1 MAAVMTTP
9 LTEAP
14 LPGRGGVAGTPR
26 RPHLTLVAPPR
37 ATAVRPGSACRES
50 ARREP
55 AATYRRR
62 RLVAVVVVVAVLA
75 LVVVVAG
82 RAGAALGGTPLAASE
97 RPPSAPTEYV
107 VQPGDS
113 LWAIAAALA
122 PGEDPRPVVDRLLR
136 IHGRGPLQPGET
148 FALR

>member
-37 ATAVRPGSACRES
+37 ATAERPGTGRRES
-50 ARREP
+50 

-62 RLVAVVVVVAVLA
+62 RLVAAIVVVAVLA

-97 RPPSAPTEYV
+97 RPPSAPVEHV
-107 VQPGDS
+107 VQPGDTI
-113 LWAIAAALA
+113 WAIAAALA
-122 PGEDPRPVVDRLLR
+122 PGEDPRPIVDRLTR
-136 IHGRGPLQPGET
+136 AHGPGPLEPGET
-148 FALR
+148 IVLR